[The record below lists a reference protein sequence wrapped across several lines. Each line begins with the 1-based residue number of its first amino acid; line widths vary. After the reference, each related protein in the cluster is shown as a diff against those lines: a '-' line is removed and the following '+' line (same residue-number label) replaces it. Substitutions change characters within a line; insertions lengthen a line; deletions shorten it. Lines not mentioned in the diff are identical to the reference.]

1 MNSYINIGNLNTINA
16 ELTNYCNASCP
27 MCPRFDFDLNLIKSI
42 TNNSHTTLETI
53 KNSIGP
59 KVLSQL
65 KRFYSCGVLGDG
77 SMNPECLE
85 IYEYVK
91 RCGNSHLSLNTN
103 GGARTTDFLKELSKV
118 NVEVTFSID
127 GLEDTNHL
135 YRRNV
140 KWDRLMNN
148 VETFISAGGE
158 ANWDFLIFKHNE
170 HQIEQAKVLSKKL
183 GFIDFRKKYTTRWDE
198 FNSDVDWIQ
207 RESIQVNDYKL
218 DQVAKK
224 TEATGLHVTQK
235 SKITDTFMTRKIN
248 CFSFHKNSSEIYIA
262 ANGDVSPCC
271 WLGDL
276 KIHEAK
282 NIINDYTKVNI
293 NHCSLDEILSGDFFK
308 ELANGIEGQQNAYR
322 LQTCY
327 HTCGVQA

>member
-1 MNSYINIGNLNTINA
+1 MNSYINIGNLKTINA
-16 ELTNYCNASCP
+16 ELTNYCNAACP

-53 KNSIGP
+53 KNGIGP

-77 SMNPECLE
+77 SINPECLE
-85 IYEYVK
+85 IYEYVR
-91 RCGNSHLSLNTN
+91 RCGKSHLSLNTN
-103 GGARTTDFLKELSKV
+103 GGARTTDFWKELAKLG
-118 NVEVTFSID
+118 VEVIFSID

-148 VETFISAGGE
+148 VESFMSADGE
-158 ANWDFLIFKHNE
+158 AVWDFLIFKHNE
-170 HQIEQAKVLSKKL
+170 HQVEQAETLSKKL
-183 GFIDFRKKYTTRWDE
+183 GFTSFRKKYTTRWDD
-198 FNSDVDWIQ
+198 FNSDGDWIQ

-218 DQVAKK
+218 EKVTKK
-224 TEATGLHVTQK
+224 TDATGLHITQK
-235 SKITDTFMTRKIN
+235 SKINDTFQTKKIN
-248 CFSFHKNSSEIYIA
+248 CFSFYNDNSEIYLA

-282 NIINDYTKVNI
+282 NIIKDYTKINI
-293 NHCSLDEILSGDFFK
+293 NHTSLEDILEGEFFN
-308 ELANGIEGQQNAYR
+308 ELANGIQGKENAYR

-327 HTCGVQA
+327 HTCGVN

>member
-103 GGARTTDFLKELSKV
+103 GGARTTDFWKELAKL

-148 VETFISAGGE
+148 VEAFMSAGGE

-183 GFIDFRKKYTTRWDE
+183 GFIDFRKKYTTRWDD
-198 FNSDVDWIQ
+198 FNSDGDWIQ
-207 RESIQVNDYKL
+207 RESIQVDDYKL
-218 DQVAKK
+218 EKVAKK
-224 TEATGLHVTQK
+224 IEATGLHVTQK

-248 CFSFHKNSSEIYIA
+248 CFSFHKNKSEIYIA

-282 NIINDYTKVNI
+282 NIINDYTNINI